1 MTVNNLNGDADA
13 DLSGVA
19 TTGTNTINV
28 AGNMTFTGKFVPKP
42 FNLDGSGTLT
52 MTSDGIQDGQ
62 KMTIKENN
70 SFTADASLVNGKTID
85 GSGNITIN
93 KLDETAGAI
102 LANITNTT

>member
-28 AGNMTFTGKFVPKP
+28 YGNMTFTGKFVPKP

-52 MTSDGIQDGQ
+52 MTSDSIQDGQ
-62 KMTIKENN
+62 KMTVKENN
-70 SFTADASLVNGKTID
+70 SFTADASLVNGKTTD

-93 KLDETAGAI
+93 KLNDDSAGAI
-102 LANITNTT
+102 S